1 MVFLRLRSLATTWW
15 QTGPLFAPPV
25 THRPGQARPGPGGA
39 PAFLHAHG
47 ASAKHWRRT
56 RLMLALGSVLLMLI
70 ASGWAVFFSLK
81 GLWAI
86 VALDL
91 AMVATGA
98 ASLGMSRRGNLRNA
112 SLLLLGNLFVAVGAI
127 CVFLDVPSAQVP
139 RATHHFYLS
148 LGACAYLLFRGERA
162 LLRHG
167 VALLFFVAFV
177 VFASGEMAIVT
188 PYALPDEVRAGGTWV
203 NNILAA
209 LTLYLVLHVM
219 QADVAARN
227 ALEDE
232 LRAAIDAQQL
242 VLHYQPQIGSDGQVI
257 GAEALV
263 RWQHPQRG
271 MVPPGEFIPLAEQ
284 TGLIVP
290 LGAWVMREA
299 CAQLMRWSS
308 DPRTA
313 ALTLAVNVS
322 AQQFRLPDAVARVG
336 AVLDHHGIDPTR
348 LKIELTESML
358 HSDVED
364 TIDKMKALKALGVGF
379 SLDDFGTGYSSLA
392 YLKRLP
398 LDQLKIDQ
406 SFVRDVLTDP
416 NDAAIARTVVSL
428 GQTLGLSVIAEGV
441 ETEGQ
446 RAFLAG
452 IGCHAYQGY
461 LFSRPLP
468 IEAFDAFMRRP
479 GESAPP
485 ARSGER
491 PGA

>member
-1 MVFLRLRSLATTWW
+1 MVFLRLRGLATTWW
-15 QTGPLFAPPV
+15 QTGPLFAPPAP
-25 THRPGQARPGPGGA
+25 HRPGQVRPGPGGA
-39 PAFLHAHG
+39 PAYFHVHG

-70 ASGWAVFFSLK
+70 ASGWAVFFAFK

-91 AMVATGA
+91 AMVVTGA
-98 ASLGMSRRGNLRNA
+98 ASLGMSRRGSLRNA
-112 SLLLLGNLFVAVGAI
+112 SLLLLGSLFVALGAI

-167 VALLFFVAFV
+167 VALLFFAAFA
-177 VFASGEMAIVT
+177 VFASAEVAVVT

-203 NNILAA
+203 NNLLAA

-227 ALEDE
+227 AMEDE
-232 LRAAIDAQQL
+232 LRTAIDAQQL
-242 VLHYQPQIGSDGQVI
+242 VLHYQPQIGAEGQVI

-263 RWQHPQRG
+263 RWLHPQRG
-271 MVPPGEFIPLAEQ
+271 MVPPAEFIPLAEQ

-299 CAQLMRWSS
+299 CAQLLRWSADS
-308 DPRTA
+308 RTA

-336 AVLDHHGIDPTR
+336 AVLGQHGIDPSR

-358 HSDVED
+358 LSDVED
-364 TIDKMKALKALGVGF
+364 TIEKMKAIKALGVGF
-379 SLDDFGTGYSSLA
+379 SLDDFGTGYSSLT

-406 SFVRDVLTDP
+406 SFVRDVLSDP

-468 IEAFDAFMRRP
+468 IEAFDAFITRSS
-479 GESAPP
+479 ESATP
-485 ARSGER
+485 ARSGVP